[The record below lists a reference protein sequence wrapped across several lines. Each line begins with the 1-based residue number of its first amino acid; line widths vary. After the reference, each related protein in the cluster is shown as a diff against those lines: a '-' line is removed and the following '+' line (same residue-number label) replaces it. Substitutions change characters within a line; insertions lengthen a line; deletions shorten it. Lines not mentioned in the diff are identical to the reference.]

1 MNIAA
6 KLTVHLS
13 WPVHEH
19 SNQVNSPGS
28 KDTKGSMISDISVKS
43 SQPSDFANKIV
54 EEYTKVCLRIGFE
67 LIR

>member
-19 SNQVNSPGS
+19 SQVNSHGS
-28 KDTKGSMISDISVKS
+28 KDTKGSTISDISVKS
-43 SQPSDFANKIV
+43 SQPSDFVNKIV
-54 EEYTKVCLRIGFE
+54 EEYTKVCLRFGFE
-67 LIR
+67 LIG